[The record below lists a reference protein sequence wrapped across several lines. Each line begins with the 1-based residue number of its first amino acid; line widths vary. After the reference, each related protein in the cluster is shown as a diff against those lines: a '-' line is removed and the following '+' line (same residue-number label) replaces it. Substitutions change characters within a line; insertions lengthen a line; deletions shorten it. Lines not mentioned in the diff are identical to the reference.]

1 MYSCV
6 ALPVFPTS
14 FLRKFL
20 VVVATAA
27 VLAGCGSS
35 KTGKGGNFSTKG
47 LRPPEASC
55 KVKPSRLGLAE
66 KIRDIDERNGCQV
79 PNAWKVES
87 LGSVRFSQPAIMN
100 CGVAD
105 PLYTWLEDVVQPT
118 AQRSFGESIVS
129 IDVAASYACRP
140 RNNRSGAKMSEHGFG
155 NAIDIS
161 AFTLE
166 SGRKVSV
173 LAGWHGDSE
182 ERHFLRTVHN
192 EACQE
197 FRTVLG
203 PESGSSHRDHFH
215 LDLQARRSGGAY
227 CR

>member
-87 LGSVRFSQPAIMN
+87 LGSVRFSQPAVLN

-155 NAIDIS
+155 NAIDIA

-166 SGRKVSV
+166 SGRKITIEE
-173 LAGWHGDSE
+173 GWWGSRD
-182 ERHFLRTVHN
+182 ERRFLHTVHDR
-192 EACQE
+192 ACGS
-197 FRTVLG
+197 FHTVLG
-203 PESGSSHRDHFH
+203 PDSDRAHRDHLH
-215 LDLQARRSGGAY
+215 LDLQNRANGSTY

>member
-1 MYSCV
+1 M
-6 ALPVFPTS
+6 FPS
-14 FLRKFL
+14 RFLRKLL
-20 VVVATAA
+20 VVVAAAA
-27 VLAGCGSS
+27 VLAACGSS
-35 KTGKGGNFSTKG
+35 KTHKGKFSTKG

-55 KVKPSRLGLAE
+55 QVKPSRLGLAE

-79 PNAWKVES
+79 NNAWKVES
-87 LGSVRFSQPAIMN
+87 LGSVRFSQPAVMH

-105 PLYTWLEDVVQPT
+105 PLYTWLEEVVQPT

-140 RNNRSGAKMSEHGFG
+140 RNNKSGAKMSEHGFG
-155 NAIDIS
+155 NAIDIA

-173 LAGWHGDSE
+173 EEGWWGSGD
-182 ERHFLRTVHN
+182 ERRFLHTVHDR
-192 EACQE
+192 ACGP
-197 FRTVLG
+197 FHTVLG
-203 PESGSSHRDHFH
+203 PDSGRSHRDHLH
-215 LDLQARRSGGAY
+215 LDLQNRASGSTY